1 MKTQPRNMTLR
12 IFFCLGL
19 TALEEWCLAMIGLVF
34 LAFLAYIVILAWL
47 RTRLIYFR
55 VRYVVIMNVTSKPS
69 SSFCLHRHTCLA
81 SNQVNNNIQCSNTH
95 NTYQRLL
102 TKQAISSGSRN
113 EEHVWFGEGTKEE
126 DDCRTSGGKN
136 AGRDKDGD
144 WTLFSCCLC
153 SIDLYDCLLFH
164 LYKCTE

>member
-1 MKTQPRNMTLR
+1 MLPSNDFT
-12 IFFCLGL
+12 FFWLGL
-19 TALEEWCLAMIGLVF
+19 TALEVWCLAMIGLVF

-55 VRYVVIMNVTSKPS
+55 VRYVVIMTVTTKPS

-102 TKQAISSGSRN
+102 TKQAVSSGALLRH
-113 EEHVWFGEGTKEE
+113 EEHVRCRGKIEEE
-126 DDCRTSGGKN
+126 DDRRTSGGKN
-136 AGRDKDGD
+136 VGRDQDGN

-153 SIDLYDCLLFH
+153 SIELYDCLLFH
-164 LYKCTE
+164 LYKCTK